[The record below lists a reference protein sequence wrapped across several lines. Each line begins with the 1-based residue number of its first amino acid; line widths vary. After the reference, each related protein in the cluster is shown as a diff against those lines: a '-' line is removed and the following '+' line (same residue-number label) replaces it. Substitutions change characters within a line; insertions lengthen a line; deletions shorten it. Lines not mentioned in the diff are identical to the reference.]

1 MSMHEAHEEQQEWK
15 NHLRSAIH
23 PMIFALCYRIADA
36 VAEALKLSHHARSE
50 LLLAAPKI
58 LQALFAA
65 WTDFYTWKLASYMY
79 GADSL
84 SSLMVLLL
92 SIVSPW
98 QWFCS
103 TRTFSN
109 SMEMTLTVF
118 ALYNWPWHWTLS
130 SNDPSGV
137 NSKANQQ
144 GPRTQDGKGRDRA
157 DTDEV
162 TRLRRA
168 LLSAAIATIL
178 RPTNILVWASLTAL
192 TFLPAW
198 KSARPSQAECIIFA
212 RETVVCG
219 STVLLLST
227 ILDRIFY
234 DSWVFPPFNFLHVNV
249 VQSLSTFYGNN
260 DWHYYISQGYPLL
273 LTTSLPFTL
282 VGLFR
287 TLRARISPVEA
298 TPAGRSALRHLSI
311 VCLLVP
317 AAFSNI
323 AHKEVRFIYPL
334 LPALHVVTGL
344 PLSSYF
350 GVLVSRGASP
360 RLAKQLLLLSLLALN
375 VSISYYTTQI
385 HNSGLISLTHYLRHE
400 FEAAYLPS
408 LPVANMTVGMLMPCH
423 STPWRSHLQYPP
435 SETRP
440 GIRAWALTC
449 EPPLDLN
456 VTEKATYLDE
466 ADMFY
471 ADPQMWLK
479 KNMSRHPPRRK
490 DGTRATGFSSGVFA
504 PDPRHKRALNINSE
518 ILDTTREEQF
528 WSTRQGRRPWPE
540 YLIFFA
546 QLEPTLQVSLRGS
559 GYLECKRLFN
569 SHWHDDRR
577 RTGDVVV
584 WCLDAGRSES
594 TKTAE
599 IPFELVEEAI
609 HDPDSGTSGVGQ
621 KVLGGE
627 KKPPLPGGQVRKK
640 KKEPVTRV
648 VEKSFWKIREPL
660 D

>member
-1 MSMHEAHEEQQEWK
+1 M
-15 NHLRSAIH
+15 
-23 PMIFALCYRIADA
+23 
-36 VAEALKLSHHARSE
+36 AEALKLEQNARSE
-50 LLLAAPKI
+50 LLLAAPKT
-58 LQALFAA
+58 LQALLAA
-65 WTDFYTWKLASYMY
+65 LADFYTWKLASYIY
-79 GADSL
+79 GAGSV

-92 SIVSPW
+92 TIVSPW

-109 SMEMTLTVF
+109 SLEMTLTIF

-130 SNDPSGV
+130 PKVLIDV
-137 NSKANQQ
+137 NSKGNPQSPFAQ
-144 GPRTQDGKGRDRA
+144 GGGGQDRE

-168 LLSAAIATIL
+168 LLSAATATIL
-178 RPTNILVWASLTAL
+178 RPTNILVWMSLTML
-192 TFLPAW
+192 TFLHRW
-198 KSARPSQAECIIFA
+198 KSSRPSRAECIVFA
-212 RETVVCG
+212 RQALVCG

-249 VQSLSTFYGNN
+249 VQSLATFYGNN

-273 LTTSLPFTL
+273 LTSSLPFTL
-282 VGLFR
+282 VGLYR
-287 TLRARISPVEA
+287 TLGTRISFVEA
-298 TPAGRSALRHLSI
+298 TPTGRHALRHLSI
-311 VCLLVP
+311 ISLVVP

-334 LPALHVVTGL
+334 LPALHLVTGL
-344 PLSSYF
+344 SLNKYF
-350 GVLVSRGASP
+350 GALVPRTASP
-360 RLAKQLLLLSLLALN
+360 RLAKQLLLVLLLALN
-375 VSISYYTTQI
+375 VSISYYTTQV
-385 HNSGLISLTHYLRHE
+385 HNSGLIGLTHYLRHE
-400 FEAAYLPS
+400 FEDAYLPARPR
-408 LPVANMTVGMLMPCH
+408 LNMTVGMLMPCH

-449 EPPLDLN
+449 EPPLELN
-456 VTEKATYLDE
+456 ATEKATYLDE

-471 ADPQMWLK
+471 IDPQMWLK
-479 KNMSRHPPRRK
+479 KSMSRHAPQRK
-490 DGTRATGFSSGVFA
+490 DDMRAIGFSSGVFA
-504 PDPRHKRALNINSE
+504 PDPRQKRALNVNSE
-518 ILDTTREEQF
+518 MVDTMHEEQF
-528 WSTRQGRRPWPE
+528 WSTGQGRRPWPD

-559 GYLECKRLFN
+559 GYLECKRFFN

-584 WCLDAGRSES
+584 WCLDAGRSEA

-599 IPFELVEEAI
+599 GLLELVEEAI
-609 HDPDSGTSGVGQ
+609 HDPNFAPLGAGQ
-621 KVLGGE
+621 KIFGSE
-627 KKPPLPGGQVRKK
+627 KKPGKPDRQVPKRK

-648 VEKSFWKIREPL
+648 VEKPFWKIREPVE
-660 D
+660 